1 METEAT
7 SLSALRALCMCD
19 LFRQSMSCFT
29 NCRSWLFSSNLLQT
43 FFIADPNAAEMS
55 SKPARACE
63 TCYETVFP
71 LLDPPTNGEGITNP
85 MFSSFLSSSVGTA
98 RLTEDTTTALPMLPT
113 WVSMPSLPTQ
123 GSQPQALMQMTDADI
138 STDVL
143 DISEPYISTNVPGTS
158 DLQSTKR
165 GHVRLKLATRPR
177 SYHQIP
183 KDFSQQG
190 HQLGIL
196 PSSLSTLIDF
206 AIEENPESS
215 ESEGL
220 GSATG
225 ERYFNDIP
233 LPTPPSSNPFSQP
246 PSPSPRRK
254 RDDIVKRSKRFS
266 LPAVALYPTNV
277 TTRTSVITSSNG
289 SGSSSGA
296 SESTGIDNVSGAMGR
311 LRKLSLVSYARN

>member
-1 METEAT
+1 
-7 SLSALRALCMCD
+7 
-19 LFRQSMSCFT
+19 
-29 NCRSWLFSSNLLQT
+29 
-43 FFIADPNAAEMS
+43 
-55 SKPARACE
+55 
-63 TCYETVFP
+63 
-71 LLDPPTNGEGITNP
+71 

-98 RLTEDTTTALPMLPT
+98 RLAEDTTTALPMLPT

-277 TTRTSVITSSNG
+277 TTRTSVITSSDG
-289 SGSSSGA
+289 SGSSSGT